1 MTLSHAATQT
11 SSAGPGDPALL
22 ARVRSGDRDAL
33 SALYRLHAS
42 EMLALAARLTG
53 SRSDAEDVVQ
63 DLFLRLPRAL
73 ARYDERGRFLP
84 WLKQLTVRTAL
95 VRLRSGRRRPETGL
109 VEVESFW
116 VGDSADDQA
125 VRDALDHLS
134 VEDRAIV
141 ILKVVEGY
149 SHAEIAELLEIRKG
163 TSEVRLHRALER
175 LRSQLKEER

>member
-1 MTLSHAATQT
+1 MDRPAARSSPRYGRSSAPLMDRCPRGARRGVVRSAPLLAFCSVTLSHAATQT

-22 ARVRSGDRDAL
+22 ARARSGDRDAL

-95 VRLRSGRRRPETGL
+95 VR
-109 VEVESFW
+109 
-116 VGDSADDQA
+116 
-125 VRDALDHLS
+125 
-134 VEDRAIV
+134 
-141 ILKVVEGY
+141 
-149 SHAEIAELLEIRKG
+149 
-163 TSEVRLHRALER
+163 
-175 LRSQLKEER
+175 